1 MSVPTAQ
8 FSDRLAGALLGA
20 AVGDALGMPV
30 EGLSHPNVRTY
41 YKGIKEMRADEK
53 RGDLGVGQGTADTQR
68 ARALARALASAP
80 ADGPDAVREA
90 FVAELAAG
98 GGLRRPDI
106 APGGSASAAAC
117 AAPLGVQAR
126 LRGLGDLAIARWA
139 GLLLAGVDPNPVA
152 TVGAA
157 AVVAALREALAPVL
171 PADVG
176 PHLLRSAHAAALT
189 AERLLPAPP
198 RVSDRL
204 AAVSHHLAAVPL
216 DLHDAAGGSGSAADQ
231 AVPFALAMVA
241 RAPDLPEATLLSA
254 VNVGGDAAAVGSIV
268 GALLGAL
275 HGASAFP
282 PAWLDALED
291 ADAIRADAQALGD
304 ALVGT

>member
-1 MSVPTAQ
+1 MPAP
-8 FSDRLAGALLGA
+8 FSDRLASALIGA
-20 AVGDALGMPV
+20 ALGDALGMPV
-30 EGLSHPNVRTY
+30 EGLSHTNVRTY
-41 YKGIKEMRADEK
+41 YKGIQAPRADEK

-68 ARALARALASAP
+68 ARALARALALAP
-80 ADGPDAVREA
+80 ADGPDAVRA
-90 FVAELAAG
+90 RFASELDALGA
-98 GGLRRPDI
+98 LRRPEV
-106 APGGSASAAAC
+106 ATGGSASAAAC

-126 LRGLGDLAIARWA
+126 LRGLADLAVTRWA
-139 GLLLAGVDPNPVA
+139 GLLLAAVDPHPVA
-152 TVGAA
+152 HVAA
-157 AVVAALREALAPVL
+157 AAHVAALREALAPVL

-176 PHLLRSAHAAALT
+176 PHLLAAAYNAALT

-204 AAVSHHLAAVPL
+204 AAVSRHLDAVPL
-216 DLHDAAGGSGSAADQ
+216 DLHDSAGGTGSAADQ

-254 VNVGGDAAAVGSIV
+254 INVGGDASAVGSIA

-275 HGASAFP
+275 HGSGAFP
-282 PAWLDALED
+282 AAWLAALED
-291 ADAIRADAQALGD
+291 ADAIAAEAHALEE